1 MPTKVEVE
9 LSLINRLTNGLNKAT
24 GDFKRFELNAKKS
37 IASVGAGWNKLLS
50 LQNVIYGVGTGAL
63 VKSTIDASMAFQG
76 LQNSMQA
83 AVGQFTNANT
93 ELELIRSES
102 NRIGVDFEKVSGDYI
117 KFAASAT
124 RAGIS
129 LQKSRDIFT
138 DLSETAVSLRLSPER
153 TRLVFEAL
161 NQIASKGTVQ
171 MEEVRGQLG
180 DHIPAALNLAAK
192 AMGVTAGEFYKMVKE
207 GRVLAADF
215 LPKFAKTVR
224 EDMGGGFETA
234 TKQLQA
240 NLSRLGNAWF
250 KFSIAVGDTITP
262 DLLKGVQGLTLGIGS
277 LSDNVG
283 NLKLAYEA
291 LSTPVAIAWNGLQIM
306 ASVVGYLFDAGSSLV
321 SMVLTPMATGFG
333 FVADQV
339 EIASKQLR
347 YYKDIALL
355 VTKRLTVGSKKED
368 WEEYAAG
375 MKEAWQGITSAG
387 KDKAG
392 IKDRLSD
399 FAKTESELMKSADG
413 MWQKWGARADKQIE
427 DIAAKELKLWT
438 ALQNRNDPAK
448 KSTAGGPY
456 SGVPSPA
463 AYVDEE
469 KLKKKAAAW
478 ESWLTKLENLSTRE
492 QAINGRRAVWM
503 FNLQNLSEKEGVEN
517 QKKALDLQIKQLEQQ
532 VEAFQIYEDAHINNM
547 IEGADRELEI
557 NRVKYERMQKDFQ
570 GNKAAMMLIESA
582 FYVDQQA
589 IEKRRAEDQ
598 QASAKS
604 WVDTVTQSLMTIAG
618 ENKKFVGLYKA
629 AAIAQIVADT
639 IVAAQSA
646 YKSMVQTFGAYGIPA
661 GVAAAAVVTAAG
673 AARAG
678 IVAKQKFGLGTRE
691 YRARGPQM
699 IMVGDNPGGEETV
712 TVRPTSSPSV
722 NGPSGSSG
730 GDTHYHFY
738 DKSGDLVESFR
749 RKVRSGGADQ
759 LTRELFGR
767 GRIIGATT

>member
-1 MPTKVEVE
+1 MATKVEVE

-129 LQKSRDIFT
+129 LQKTRDIFT
-138 DLSETAVSLRLSPER
+138 DLSETAVSLRLTPER

-161 NQIASKGTVQ
+161 NQMASKGTVQ
-171 MEEVRGQLG
+171 MEELRGQLG

-192 AMGVTAGEFYKMVKE
+192 AMGVTAGEFYKMVKD

-234 TKQLQA
+234 TQQLQA

-250 KFSIAVGDTITP
+250 QFRVKLGDTFTP
-262 DLLKGVQGLTLGIGS
+262 DLLEGVKALTGQI
-277 LSDNVG
+277 D
-283 NLKLAYEA
+283 KLAVKTGELRLKFEE
-291 LSTPVAIAWNGLQIM
+291 LSAPFVLLWNGTQMGVDAFMYLAEAVTTIIPSIGLRVRNGFE
-306 ASVVGYLFDAGSSLV
+306 AIVGIYSDYRNVFKTFFTDAMSGIDPKTGKTRRNEFEPALAKFTSGQSFTEFKTRMGLIKNEAQTTDDYLAGL
-321 SMVLTPMATGFG
+321 L
-333 FVADQV
+333 
-339 EIASKQLR
+339 SKYNDKFEKNISDVKVKLDR
-347 YYKDIALL
+347 Y
-355 VTKRLTVGSKKED
+355 
-368 WEEYAAG
+368 
-375 MKEAWQGITSAG
+375 
-387 KDKAG
+387 
-392 IKDRLSD
+392 
-399 FAKTESELMKSADG
+399 KSALRD
-413 MWQKWGARADKQIE
+413 RS
-427 DIAAKELKLWT
+427 AAQEGEYGFMGPSK
-438 ALQNRNDPAK
+438 P
-448 KSTAGGPY
+448 GGPY

-478 ESWLTKLENLSTRE
+478 ESWITKLEGLSTRE
-492 QAINGRRAVWM
+492 ETINRRRALWM
-503 FNLQNLSEKEGVEN
+503 FNLQGLSEKEGAEN

-532 VEAFQIYEDAHINNM
+532 VEAYQAYEDVYLNSMA
-547 IEGADRELEI
+547 EGADRELEM
-557 NRVKYERMQKDFQ
+557 NRVKYERMQKDYQ
-570 GNKAAMMLIESA
+570 GNKTAMMLIEDA
-582 FYVDQQA
+582 FYVEQHA

-598 QASAKS
+598 QAAAKS

-618 ENKKFVGLYKA
+618 ENKKFVGLYKT

-646 YKSMVQTFGAYGIPA
+646 YKSMVQSFGAYGIPA
-661 GVAAAAVVTAAG
+661 GIAAAAVVTAAG

-678 IVAKQKFGLGTRE
+678 IVAKQKFGLGVRE

-712 TVRPTSSPSV
+712 TVRPTSSPNV
-722 NGPSGSSG
+722 NGTPGSSG

-749 RKVRSGGADQ
+749 RRVRSGGADQ
-759 LTRELFGR
+759 LTRELFCR
-767 GRIIGATT
+767 GRMIGATT